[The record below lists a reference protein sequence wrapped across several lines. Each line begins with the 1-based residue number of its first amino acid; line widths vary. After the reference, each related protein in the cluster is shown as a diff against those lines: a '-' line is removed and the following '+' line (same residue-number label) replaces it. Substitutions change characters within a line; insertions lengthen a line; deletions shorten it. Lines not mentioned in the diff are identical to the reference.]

1 MGLLLHIIVSLFSIV
16 LLLDHT
22 LALLAMEAT
31 DEATEDNR
39 EMPETNVE
47 LRPIVA
53 TGEDSSAVPRYRI
66 TLIIITT
73 IRLLPSCNRG

>member
-1 MGLLLHIIVSLFSIV
+1 
-16 LLLDHT
+16 
-22 LALLAMEAT
+22 MEAT